1 MSNQILLSESKQKLR
16 DRETMR
22 SVWLNQAEKAQGGRK
37 RFWFWFVHRQ

>member
-22 SVWLNQAEKAQGGRK
+22 SVWLNQSEKAEIGRT
-37 RFWFWFVHRQ
+37 HDMLASLI